1 MVAADGGSKTPV
13 ATDGGCR
20 WLEISR
26 SQWMAWHLEVR
37 VAEEVLRAGG
47 KAAGGSGCHGTGR

>member
-1 MVAADGGSKTPV
+1 MVAADGGSNTPV
-13 ATDGGCR
+13 ATDGGGR

-37 VAEEVLRAGG
+37 DAEEVLHAGG
-47 KAAGGSGCHGTGR
+47 RVAGGSRCHGTGR